1 MKNFIFIS
9 PNFPASYWKFC
20 AELKN
25 NGMRVL
31 GIGDC
36 PYDELKQELR
46 DSLHEYYKVGN
57 LESYEEVY
65 KAVAF
70 FSFKYGK
77 IDFLESNN
85 EYWLRQD
92 AQLREDFNINGA
104 RPKDVE
110 AFTTKSM
117 MKDFYIA
124 ANVPV
129 ARYHHCTS
137 FEEDLKFIKLVGYPV
152 IVKPN
157 VGVGAAATYKIKCE
171 EDLRNFYNEGFF
183 VPYIMEEFITGNITS
198 LDGIC
203 DANSNIIFADNGVFP
218 PSIMDIVNKN
228 LEVTYYINKEVP
240 KDIYDIGQRV
250 LKAFNIKSRF
260 FHLEFFRLTQRKDGI
275 GEVGD
280 IVALEVN
287 MRPPGGIT
295 PDMINYS
302 QSVDTYQIY
311 ADMICYNEVR
321 NVNMNHQKFYCCNVA
336 RRDRFNYVYSIQ
348 DIKNMFPNN
357 ICISERVSEVFSVAM
372 GNDYFVAKFD
382 TLDEVNNFNEIVL
395 RKL

>member
-1 MKNFIFIS
+1 MNFIFIS
-9 PNFPASYWKFC
+9 PAFPTNYYNFC
-20 AELKN
+20 DRLKR
-25 NGMRVL
+25 NGVNIL
-31 GIGDC
+31 GIGDT
-36 PYDELKQELR
+36 PYHELDERVKN
-46 DSLHEYYKVGN
+46 SLNEYYKVN
-57 LESYEEVY
+57 TLESYDEVY

-92 AQLREDFNINGA
+92 AKLREDFNIVGA
-104 RPKDVE
+104 KPKDVE

-117 MKDFYIA
+117 MKDYYIA

-129 ARYHHCTS
+129 ARYHHCKS
-137 FEEDLKFIKLVGYPV
+137 YEEDLKFIELVGYPV

-157 VGVGAAATYKIKCE
+157 VGVGAAATYKINCP
-171 EDLRNFYNEGFF
+171 EDLKKFYDDGFY

-203 DANSNIIFADNGVFP
+203 DANSNIIFADNAVFP

-228 LEVTYYINKEVP
+228 LEVSYYINKNVP
-240 KDIYDIGQRV
+240 RDIYDIGQRV

-260 FHLEFFRLTQRKDGI
+260 FHLEFFRLTKRKEGI

-295 PDMINYS
+295 PDMINFS

-311 ADMICYNEVR
+311 ADMICYNSVR
-321 NVNMNHQKFYCCNVA
+321 NVNLNQQKFYCCNVA
-336 RRDRFNYVYSIQ
+336 RRDRFNYVHSIQ
-348 DIKNMFPNN
+348 DIKNMFPYN
-357 ICISERVSEVFSVAM
+357 ICMQERVSEVFSAAM
-372 GNDYFVAKFD
+372 GNEYFVAKFD
-382 TLDEVNNFNEIVL
+382 TLDEVNNFTELVL
-395 RKL
+395 KKW

>member
-1 MKNFIFIS
+1 MNFVFIS
-9 PNFPASYWKFC
+9 PAFPTNYYNFC
-20 AELKN
+20 DRLKR
-25 NGMRVL
+25 NGVNVL
-31 GIGDC
+31 GIGDT
-36 PYDELKQELR
+36 PYNELDERVKN
-46 DSLHEYYKVGN
+46 SLNEYYKVSN
-57 LESYEEVY
+57 LESYDEVF

-92 AQLREDFNINGA
+92 AKLREDFNIPGA
-104 RPKDVE
+104 KPADVE

-117 MKDFYIA
+117 MKDFYIK

-137 FEEDLKFIKLVGYPV
+137 YEEDLKFIELVGYPV

-157 VGVGAAATYKIKCE
+157 VGVGAAATYKIKCA
-171 EDLRNFYNEGFF
+171 EDLKRFYDEGFY

-203 DANSNIIFADNGVFP
+203 DANSNIIFADNAVFP

-228 LEVTYYINKEVP
+228 LEVSYYINKHVP
-240 KDIYDIGQRV
+240 RDIYDIGQRV

-260 FHLEFFRLTQRKDGI
+260 FHLEFFRLTKAKEGI

-295 PDMINYS
+295 PDMINFS

-311 ADMICYNEVR
+311 ADMVCYNGVR
-321 NVNMNHQKFYCCNVA
+321 NVNLNQQKFYCCNVA

-348 DIKNMFPNN
+348 DIKNMFPYN
-357 ICISERVSEVFSVAM
+357 ICMQERVSEVFAAAM
-372 GNDYFVAKFD
+372 GNEYFVAKFD
-382 TLDEVNNFNEIVL
+382 TLEEVNTFSEMVL
-395 RKL
+395 RKW

>member
-1 MKNFIFIS
+1 MNFVFIS
-9 PNFPASYWKFC
+9 PAFPTNYYNFC
-20 AELKN
+20 DRLKR
-25 NGMRVL
+25 NGVNIL
-31 GIGDC
+31 GIGDT
-36 PYDELKQELR
+36 PYDQLDPKVKN
-46 DSLHEYYKVGN
+46 SLNEYYKVN
-57 LESYEEVY
+57 TLESYDEVF

-92 AQLREDFNINGA
+92 AKLREDFNIKGA
-104 RPKDVE
+104 KPKDVE

-117 MKDFYIA
+117 MKDFYIQ

-137 FEEDLKFIKLVGYPV
+137 FEEDMKFIELVGYPV

-157 VGVGAAATYKIKCE
+157 VGVGAAATYKINCE
-171 EDLRNFYNEGFF
+171 QDLRNFYNEGFY

-203 DANSNIIFADNGVFP
+203 DADSNIIFADNAVFP

-228 LEVTYYINKEVP
+228 LEVSYYINKEVP
-240 KDIYDIGQRV
+240 KDIFDIGQRV

-260 FHLEFFRLTQRKDGI
+260 FHLEFFRLTKRKDGI

-302 QSVDTYQIY
+302 QSVDSYQIY
-311 ADMICYNEVR
+311 ADMICYNQVR
-321 NVNMNHQKFYCCNVA
+321 NVNMNQQKFYCCNVA

-348 DIKNMFPNN
+348 DIKNMFSYN
-357 ICISERVSEVFSVAM
+357 ICMAERVSEVFSAAM
-372 GNDYFVAKFD
+372 GNDYFVAKFN
-382 TLDEVNNFNEIVL
+382 TLEEVNNFTEIVL
-395 RKL
+395 RKW